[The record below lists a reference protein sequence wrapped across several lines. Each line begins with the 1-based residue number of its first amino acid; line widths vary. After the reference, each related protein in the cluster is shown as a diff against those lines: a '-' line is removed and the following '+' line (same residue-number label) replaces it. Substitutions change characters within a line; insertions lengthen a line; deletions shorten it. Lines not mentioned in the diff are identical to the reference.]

1 MNENQIKEGFFS
13 HLLGVNT
20 SNSTAGKIANV
31 VGRAAIGTI
40 AVYGGIKL
48 FSGDNTE
55 GDGATAGAYAGR

>member
-1 MNENQIKEGFFS
+1 MNENQTKEGFFT
-13 HLLGVNT
+13 HLLGVN
-20 SNSTAGKIANV
+20 SNNSTVGKIANV

-55 GDGATAGAYAGR
+55 SDSTTAGAYAGR